1 MALHDSVRDALPI
14 RLGDRK
20 YNIDLSRLARA
31 TIDPIRQGYDTQ
43 GQPGEQSL
51 NQAGVWKR
59 TRSDWEL
66 GAGQQ
71 DADMMESTLREYH
84 TSLGIDPWTKGEIKL
99 HKATGDTWTGP
110 VLDVNYDNLFMATA
124 QVKANGDTAYTYMA
138 YSDTVYVSEDG
149 GDLWGSSVS
158 LAVPATIKGIAS
170 DGTNLFIADANAV
183 SAVTGATAHATGIW
197 TLAGGFEDVWVANG
211 YLLAAVGARLTHLSG
226 TLAAPTVPTPSGD
239 IATDAFTQVD
249 EWKEV
254 IGTPVGIFAAGNKG
268 TRGRIYYVGINDST
282 SALAAPVIAAEL
294 PDGETV
300 NTLVEY
306 GGLVIIGTSKGIRT
320 AQIAGEGYL
329 TYGPRINI
337 AGGVT
342 HLEEQGE
349 FIWFSWSNKDE
360 THTGLGRLSLSEFTA
375 QLIPAYASD
384 LMAVAQGPI
393 RGLATVVVT
402 IGDVQH
408 ELRTFSVASAV
419 ADDHGPW
426 RERTTT
432 YVTSG
437 VLNEGRFRWGI
448 TELKSVVSVDMRH
461 NPLLTGESVAM
472 TVVDDSGGTATV
484 TSEIDGT
491 STPGVRSIASA
502 EPISAGGTGMNPVQG
517 EFIIPSLTLTGPGT
531 STPTLYRWTVR
542 AIPMPF
548 VAEIIQ
554 LPIILTE
561 RTEYERREVYQDIYE
576 EYAYIKNLL
585 EDRDLALFIMGD
597 ETKNVYVSGV
607 AYEQGSLTQWTVS
620 DHGPVTSVEE
630 PTGERRDKWPA
641 GILTVTLITVQ
652 VGKDQ
657 RLAGVDT
664 RNG

>member
-31 TIDPIRQGYDTQ
+31 TIDPIRQGFDTQ

-66 GAGQQ
+66 GAGQP

-84 TSLGIDPWTKGEIKL
+84 TSLGIDPWTKGEVKL
-99 HKATGDTWTGP
+99 HKATTKIDPSTFTNDNVFLATGGDY
-110 VLDVNYDNLFMATA
+110 V
-124 QVKANGDTAYTYMA
+124 YMTEGEDIHP
-138 YSDTVYVSEDG
+138 STDG
-149 GDLWGSSVS
+149 GQTWDASFTLGT
-158 LAVPATIKGIAS
+158 PEPIKGIAS
-170 DGTNLFIADANAV
+170 DGTNVFIADLNGVAAVAAV
-183 SAVTGATAHATGIW
+183 SPSPTGIW
-197 TLAGGFEDVWVANG
+197 ALPGTDDVWVANG
-211 YLLAAVGARLTHLSG
+211 YLLAAVGSRLTHLGG
-226 TLAAPTVPTPSGD
+226 TLAAPVVPTATND
-239 IATDAFTQVD
+239 ISSDTFTQVD

-282 SALAAPVIAAEL
+282 SGLSAPVIAAEL

-306 GGLVIIGTSKGIRT
+306 GGIVVVGTSKGIRT

-360 THTGLGRLSLSEFTA
+360 THTGLGRLGLSEFTD
-375 QLIPAYASD
+375 QLVPAYASD
-384 LMAVAQGPI
+384 LMALAQGPI
-393 RGLATVVVT
+393 RGLATVT
-402 IGDVQH
+402 IGDEDRRLFTVYD
-408 ELRTFSVASAV
+408 SVTPANTGAWLED
-419 ADDHGPW
+419 AA
-426 RERTTT
+426 T
-432 YVTSG
+432 YVASG

-472 TVVDDSGGTATV
+472 TVVDDVGGTATV
-484 TSEIDGT
+484 TSQEDGKA
-491 STPGVRSIASA
+491 TPGVRSIASA
-502 EPISAGGTGMNPVQG
+502 EPISAGGTGRNPVQG
-517 EFIIPSLTLTGPGT
+517 EFIVPSLTLVGPGT
-531 STPTLYRWTVR
+531 STPTLYRWTGR

-548 VAEIIQ
+548 VAEVIQ

-561 RTEYERREVYQDIYE
+561 RTEYDNREVYQDIYE
-576 EYAYIKNLL
+576 EYAYIKDLL
-585 EDRDLALFIMGD
+585 EQRDLALFIMGD

-607 AYEQGSLTQWTVS
+607 AYEQGALTQWTAS
-620 DHGPVTSVEE
+620 DQKAIATVEE
-630 PTGERRDKWPA
+630 PTQGRRDKWPA

-652 VGKDQ
+652 IGKDQ
-657 RLAGVDT
+657 RLVGLDT
-664 RNG
+664 RDD

>member
-99 HKATGDTWTGP
+99 HKATSKTSTPAFTTDNVFLSTGGSY
-110 VLDVNYDNLFMATA
+110 V
-124 QVKANGDTAYTYMA
+124 YMTEGQDIYA
-138 YSDTVYVSEDG
+138 STDG
-149 GDLWGSSVS
+149 GQTWPTTFTM
-158 LAVPATIKGIAS
+158 AAPATVNGIAS
-170 DGTNLFIADANAV
+170 DGTNLFVADAAGI
-183 SAVTGATAHATGIW
+183 ATVTGVTPSVTAIWALVGAT
-197 TLAGGFEDVWVANG
+197 DVWVANG
-211 YLLAAVGARLTHLSG
+211 YLLAAVGPRLTNLSG
-226 TLAAPTVPTPSGD
+226 TLAAPTAPTVTSD
-239 IATDAFTQVD
+239 IAGENFTQVD

-282 SALAAPVIAAEL
+282 SALNAPVIAAEL

-306 GGLVIIGTSKGIRT
+306 GGIVVIGTSKGIRT
-320 AQIAGEGYL
+320 AQIAGDGYL
-329 TYGPRINI
+329 TYGPRIAI
-337 AGGVT
+337 SGGVT
-342 HLEEQGE
+342 CLEEQGE
-349 FIWFSWSNKDE
+349 FVWFAWSNYDG
-360 THTGLGRLSLSEFTA
+360 THTGLGRLGLSEFTG

-384 LMAVAQGPI
+384 LMASAQGPI
-393 RGLATVVVT
+393 RGLGTVT
-402 IGDVQH
+402 IDGEDRRLFTVYDSGTPANTGAWL
-408 ELRTFSVASAV
+408 E
-419 ADDHGPW
+419 DDD
-426 RERTTT
+426 T

-437 VLNEGRFRWGI
+437 TLEEGRFRWGI

-461 NPLLTGESVAM
+461 STLATGESVAM
-472 TVVDDSGGTATV
+472 TVIDDAAGTSTV
-484 TSEIDGT
+484 TSSTVGT
-491 STPGVRSIASA
+491 ATPGVRAIASQIP
-502 EPISAGGTGMNPVQG
+502 ESAGGTGMNPVQG

-561 RTEYERREVYQDIYE
+561 RTEYERREVYQDIYA

-607 AYEQGSLTQWTVS
+607 AYEAGSLNQWTSS
-620 DHGPVTSVEE
+620 DQQAIATVDA
-630 PTGERRDKWPA
+630 PTQGRRDKWPA

-652 VGKDQ
+652 TGKDQ
-657 RLAGVDT
+657 YLIPTAFSSTG
-664 RNG
+664 

>member
-20 YNIDLSRLARA
+20 YNIDLARLARA

-84 TSLGIDPWTKGEIKL
+84 TGLGIDPWTKGEIKL
-99 HKATGDTWTGP
+99 HKATTNTGP
-110 VLDVNYDNLFMATA
+110 STFTTDNVFLSTA
-124 QVKANGDTAYTYMA
+124 GDYVYMTEGQNIHA
-138 YSDTVYVSEDG
+138 STDG
-149 GDLWGSSVS
+149 GQTWPSTFTMT
-158 LAVPATIKGIAS
+158 VPNDVKGIAS
-170 DGTNLFIADANAV
+170 DGTNLFVADAAGVAAV
-183 SAVTGATAHATGIW
+183 SGVGPSGTALWA
-197 TLAGGFEDVWVANG
+197 LAGAEDVWVANG
-211 YLLAAVGARLTHLSG
+211 YLLAAVGSRLTHLSG
-226 TLAAPTVPTPSGD
+226 TLAVPTVPTTGND

-249 EWKEV
+249 AWKEI

-268 TRGRIYYVGINDST
+268 TRGRIYYIGINDST
-282 SALAAPVIAAEL
+282 SSLTAPVIAAEL
-294 PDGETV
+294 PDGETI

-306 GGLVIIGTSKGIRT
+306 GGLVIIGTSKGIRA

-329 TYGPRINI
+329 TYGPRIAI
-337 AGGVT
+337 SGGVT
-342 HLEEQGE
+342 CLEEQGE
-349 FIWFSWSNKDE
+349 FVWFSWSNYDG
-360 THTGLGRLSLSEFTA
+360 THTGLGRLGLSEFTG
-375 QLIPAYASD
+375 QLVPAYASD
-384 LMAVAQGPI
+384 LMASAQGPI
-393 RGLATVVVT
+393 RGLATIT
-402 IGDVQH
+402 IGGEDRRLFTVYD
-408 ELRTFSVASAV
+408 SVTPANTGAWLE
-419 ADDHGPW
+419 HG
-426 RERTTT
+426 TT

-461 NPLLTGESVAM
+461 NSLLPSESVAL

-484 TSEIDGT
+484 TSETDGT
-491 STPGVRSIASA
+491 STPGVRAIASA
-502 EPISAGGTGMNPVQG
+502 EPVSAGGTGMNPVQG
-517 EFIIPSLTLTGPGT
+517 EFIVPSLTLTGPGT

-548 VAEIIQ
+548 VAEVIQ

-561 RTEYERREVYQDIYE
+561 RTEYDKREVYQDIYD
-576 EYAYIKNLL
+576 EYAYIKELL
-585 EDRDLALFIMGD
+585 EKRDLALFIMGD

-607 AYEQGSLTQWTVS
+607 AYEQGSLTQWTAS
-620 DHGPVTSVEE
+620 DQQAVATIEE
-630 PTGERRDKWPA
+630 PTQGRRDKWPA
-641 GILTVTLITVQ
+641 GILTVTLVTVQ
-652 VGKDQ
+652 IGRDQ
-657 RLAGVDT
+657 RLVGIDT

>member
-14 RLGDRK
+14 RLGNRK

-99 HKATGDTWTGP
+99 QKATEDTWTGTP
-110 VLDVNYDNLFMATA
+110 FDVNYDNFFMATA
-124 QVKANGDTAYTYMA
+124 QIKANGDTAFTYLT
-138 YSDTVYVSEDG
+138 YDSYIYLSEDG
-149 GDLWGSSVS
+149 GDYWYAPVQ

-183 SAVTGATAHATGIW
+183 SALTGATPHATGIW
-197 TLAGGFEDVWVANG
+197 PLAGGFENVWVANG
-211 YLLAAVGARLTHLSG
+211 YLLAAVGSRLTHLSG
-226 TLAAPTVPTPSGD
+226 TLAAPTAPNTSDD
-239 IATDAFTQVD
+239 IVGENFTQVD

-268 TRGRIYYVGINDST
+268 NRGRVYYVGINDST
-282 SALAAPVIAAEL
+282 SVLAAPVIAAEL
-294 PDGETV
+294 PYGEAV

-320 AQIAGEGYL
+320 AQISGEGYL

-349 FIWFSWSNKDE
+349 FIWFSWSNYDE
-360 THTGLGRLSLSEFTA
+360 THTGLGRISLSEFTN
-375 QLIPAYASD
+375 QLVPAYASD
-384 LMAVAQGPI
+384 LMALAQGTI
-393 RGLATVVVT
+393 RALTTVVVT
-402 IGDVQH
+402 TGGVQR
-408 ELRTFSVASAV
+408 ELRAFSIASAV
-419 ADDHGPW
+419 AEDHGPW
-426 RERTTT
+426 REKRDT

-461 NPLLTGESVAM
+461 NMLLAGESVAM
-472 TVVDDSGGTATV
+472 TVVDDVGGTATV
-484 TSEIDGT
+484 TSQEDGKA
-491 STPGVRSIASA
+491 TPGVRSIASA
-502 EPISAGGTGMNPVQG
+502 EPISAGGTGRNPVQG
-517 EFIIPSLTLTGPGT
+517 EFIAPSLTLVGPGT

-548 VAEIIQ
+548 VAEVIQ

-561 RTEYERREVYQDIYE
+561 RTEYDNREVYQDIYE
-576 EYAYIKNLL
+576 EYAYIKDLL
-585 EDRDLALFIMGD
+585 EQRDLALFIMGD

-607 AYEQGSLTQWTVS
+607 AYEQGALTQWTAS
-620 DHGPVTSVEE
+620 DQRAIATIEE
-630 PTGERRDKWPA
+630 PTQGRRDKWPA

-652 VGKDQ
+652 IGKDQ
-657 RLAGVDT
+657 RLVGLDT
-664 RNG
+664 RDD

>member
-99 HKATGDTWTGP
+99 HKATSKTSTPAFTTDNVFLSTGGDY
-110 VLDVNYDNLFMATA
+110 V
-124 QVKANGDTAYTYMA
+124 YMTEDEDIYA
-138 YSDTVYVSEDG
+138 SLDG
-149 GDLWGSSVS
+149 GQTWPTTFTMT
-158 LAVPATIKGIAS
+158 VPNTIKGIAS
-170 DGTNLFIADANAV
+170 DGTNLFVADQVGVAT
-183 SAVTGATAHATGIW
+183 VTGVAPHATALWPLVGA
-197 TLAGGFEDVWVANG
+197 ADVWVANG
-211 YLLAAVGARLTHLSG
+211 YLLASVGPRLTHLSG
-226 TLAAPTVPTPSGD
+226 TLAAPTVPATSGD

-306 GGLVIIGTSKGIRT
+306 GGIVIIGTSKGIRT

-329 TYGPRINI
+329 TYGPRVSI

-342 HLEEQGE
+342 CLEEQGE
-349 FIWFSWSNKDE
+349 FIWFSWSNKDG
-360 THTGLGRLSLSEFTA
+360 THTGLGRLGLSEFTG

-393 RGLATVVVT
+393 RGLATVTIDGEDRRLFTVYDSVT
-402 IGDVQH
+402 PANTGAWLED
-408 ELRTFSVASAV
+408 AA
-419 ADDHGPW
+419 
-426 RERTTT
+426 T

-437 VLNEGRFRWGI
+437 TLNEGRFRWGI

-461 NPLLTGESVAM
+461 STLLPDESVAM
-472 TVVDDSGGTATV
+472 TVTDDRGGTATV
-484 TSEIDGT
+484 TSAADGT
-491 STPGVRSIASA
+491 VTPGVRSIASA
-502 EPISAGGTGMNPVQG
+502 EPLSAGGTGMNPVQG

-664 RNG
+664 RND